1 MPMALRSSANQE
13 RPDAGELGTPTAD
26 CLEKHKES
34 GCEDELEYLTGWK
47 LFLTFLALCLT
58 VFLVALVSY
67 YGYMQSV
74 TS

>member
-1 MPMALRSSANQE
+1 MALRSSASQE

-26 CLEKHKES
+26 CPEKHKVPGS
-34 GCEDELEYLTGWK
+34 EDELEYLTGWK

-67 YGYMQSV
+67 HRCAQSAP
-74 TS
+74 S